1 MFSLDTV
8 ALADAMKAAEELEPL
23 MTSGTGGS
31 DGNGGG
37 GGDGGGNGDGQHS
50 GDGNMLQNQQA
61 QLSVCLKFEIR
72 CPLSLS
78 LFNFSLQYIYR

>member
-31 DGNGGG
+31 DGNGQP
-37 GGDGGGNGDGQHS
+37 GGDGGDGQHS
-50 GDGNMLQNQQA
+50 GDGNLLQNQQA
-61 QLSVCLKFEIR
+61 QMSVCLKFEIR
-72 CPLSLS
+72 CPLS
-78 LFNFSLQYIYR
+78 